1 MSRRPA
7 RLVHV
12 EFLVADGML
21 EGPPA
26 AISDALQLVNQIAAL
41 RGARRLPT
49 AWQWTS
55 PEARAVR
62 RPSSGSSRARLPD
75 IVVVAGWQARNGP
88 HLNTLVRRDRAACV
102 RLRAVHEAGGQ
113 VLAFYNG
120 VALLGEAGL
129 LDNRQAVVPW
139 PFIAS
144 TLRHAPTLQLAEG
157 MAWTVQDRLWTADS
171 PTLATEV
178 GLLALGA
185 CGLTDLADAGR
196 SVLLHTPERQRLVK
210 AIAQDSST
218 RVGPGT
224 LERARRW
231 IEDHLHEPYS
241 LSAAAQAAATSE
253 RSLLRHFR
261 AAFNST
267 PLQMMHKLRV
277 TRARILLETTYLPV
291 DVIAERCGWHDPV
304 MLRTVF
310 QRETGLTPATYR
322 ERFRLRTERRRWGRD
337 LAEPARRP

>member
-7 RLVHV
+7 RPIHV
-12 EFLVADGML
+12 EFLVGEGML
-21 EGPPA
+21 DGPPA
-26 AISDALQLVNQIAAL
+26 AMADALQLINQIAAL
-41 RGARRLPT
+41 RGARRSPT
-49 AWQWTS
+49 AWQWTTPEGRAMRRS
-55 PEARAVR
+55 PR
-62 RPSSGSSRARLPD
+62 GHSRVRLPD
-75 IVVVAGWQARNGP
+75 MVVVAGWQARNGP
-88 HLNTLVRRDRAACV
+88 HLNTLVRRARAACA

-113 VLAFYNG
+113 VLAFYTG

-129 LDNRQAVVPW
+129 LDGRPAVVPW

-144 TLRHAPTLQLAEG
+144 TLRHAPNLQLMEG
-157 MAWTVQDRLWTADS
+157 EAWTVQDRIWTADS
-171 PTLATEV
+171 PTLATEI
-178 GLLALGA
+178 GLHALAA
-185 CGLTDLADAGR
+185 CGLADLAEAGR

-241 LSAAAQAAATSE
+241 LSTVAQAAATSE

-261 AAFNST
+261 AAFQCT
-267 PLQMMHKLRV
+267 PLQMMHRLRV
-277 TRARILLETTYLPV
+277 TRARVLLETTYLPV
-291 DVIAERCGWHDPV
+291 EGIAERCGWRDAV

-310 QRETGLTPATYR
+310 QRETGLTPAAYR
-322 ERFRLRTERRRWGRD
+322 ERFRLRTERRRWGQD
-337 LAEPARRP
+337 LAEPSRRP